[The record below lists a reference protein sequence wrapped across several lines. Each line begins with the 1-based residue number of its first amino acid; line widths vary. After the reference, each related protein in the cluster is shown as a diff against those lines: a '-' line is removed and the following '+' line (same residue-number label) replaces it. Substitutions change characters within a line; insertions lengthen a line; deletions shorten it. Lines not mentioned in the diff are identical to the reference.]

1 METIWAEPEYIR
13 HTVSRLNF
21 PKEEQQRLAEKFI
34 ESVYSPIE
42 QANSVMGG
50 SGRNKITYYSHVNDY
65 LSFFY
70 DWLMNSNN
78 TQFRNL
84 FFGITSISALS
95 YTGKNIFEAVKEV
108 QVKKYNADI
117 VCCNFMYVFPDG
129 RKLQNFADT
138 GNIRLISPKEMIVSI
153 FQERISSSSWSKI
166 YKKDIFSKW
175 TFPEGYTFEDHRLIY
190 KIIADCNI
198 CVYIDKSLYYYLQR
212 EDSIVHDLT
221 FKRRYH
227 YFLADYERILFAQ
240 NYPEFSDTEKAR
252 IIKKQFDICFNNHFG
267 GFMTVPGAPKQSQM
281 INDMKHK
288 LLSFLKSDYISRHD
302 RRALYT
308 IKYLWYIYDWT
319 HFLKFRRRRAR
330 KTRLKSIQSGKPGM
344 HVFNG

>member
-1 METIWAEPEYIR
+1 MSSVSIIIPVHNTAAYLETCIDSVLNQTLKDIEIILVENGSSDNSYRICLDLAFKDSRIKVLQIDVADLSTARNRGIEMATSEYIGF
-13 HTVSRLNF
+13 VDSDDYID
-21 PKEEQQRLAEKFI
+21 PDM
-34 ESVYSPIE
+34 YST
-42 QANSVMGG
+42 M
-50 SGRNKITYYSHVNDY
+50 
-65 LSFFY
+65 Y
-70 DWLMNSNN
+70 DCA
-78 TQFRNL
+78 T
-84 FFGITSISALS
+84 
-95 YTGKNIFEAVKEV
+95 
-108 QVKKYNADI
+108 KYNADI

-267 GFMTVPGAPKQSQM
+267 GFMTVPGAPEQTQM

-288 LLSFLKSDYISRHD
+288 LLSFLKSGYISRHD
-302 RRALYT
+302 RKALIT
-308 IKYLWYIYDWT
+308 IKYMWHIYDWT
-319 HFLKFRRRRAR
+319 HFWKFRRRRAR
-330 KTRLKSIQSGKPGM
+330 KAKLKSIQSGKPGM